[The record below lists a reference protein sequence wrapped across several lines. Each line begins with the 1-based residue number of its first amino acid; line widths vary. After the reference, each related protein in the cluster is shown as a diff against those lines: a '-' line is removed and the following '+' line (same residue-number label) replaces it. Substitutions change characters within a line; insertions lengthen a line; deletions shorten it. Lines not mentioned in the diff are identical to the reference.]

1 MQRGAAPPPPPPP
14 PARPV
19 GWFLRRA
26 YFLARDLGSG
36 PRDSRSVRSEVQ
48 GVPFAWGTPLKKGRK
63 EKRRPYFVLERG
75 GGGVQPSRRKGCDS
89 AVLRTR
95 SGILPPQVNPYCAR
109 LAAGQTR
116 GN

>member
-1 MQRGAAPPPPPPP
+1 M
-14 PARPV
+14 
-19 GWFLRRA
+19 
-26 YFLARDLGSG
+26 
-36 PRDSRSVRSEVQ
+36 
-48 GVPFAWGTPLKKGRK
+48 
-63 EKRRPYFVLERG
+63 LERG

-95 SGILPPQVNPYCAR
+95 SRILPPQVNPYCAR